1 MIRIAATT
9 PDPSRIQRGLSAAIV
24 AAIFFAAACLGPGN
38 SVQGIGLSAALGQDQ
53 ACQLWIQLPA
63 DETAT
68 EVSLQINS
76 TAKIGAIQFD
86 IVFDPKQTFEAI
98 EPAGLLPSALLES
111 NLVEPG
117 RLRVAM
123 VSSEPISGIG
133 ALAKLKFAAGSRL
146 VSEQE
151 FRLENLKAWDLD
163 SLAAVA
169 VTPDKTRRIGD
180 VAPPPL
186 AEPSPSGSV
195 SNEPAPATAT
205 IPADSPPQGTPQR
218 FDRDEVKKIVLEVLG
233 ELQLY
238 PKSSN
243 GHWFGLA
250 YFLAGFASSLLFLFV
265 VSSWL
270 KAGKA

>member
-1 MIRIAATT
+1 M
-9 PDPSRIQRGLSAAIV
+9 
-24 AAIFFAAACLGPGN
+24 
-38 SVQGIGLSAALGQDQ
+38 SAALGQDPS
-53 ACQLWIQLPA
+53 CQLWIQLPA

-98 EPAGLLPSALLES
+98 EPAELLPSALLES

-117 RLRVAM
+117 RLRVAT
-123 VSSEPISGIG
+123 VSSEPISGVG
-133 ALAKLKFAAGSRL
+133 TLAKMKFAAGSSL

-151 FRLENLKAWDLD
+151 FRIENLKAWDLD

-169 VTPDKTRRIGD
+169 VTPDKTKRLGA
-180 VAPPPL
+180 VAPPPRT
-186 AEPSPSGSV
+186 EPIPSDSV
-195 SNEPAPATAT
+195 SNQPVPAIATPPAAST
-205 IPADSPPQGTPQR
+205 PQGTPQQV
-218 FDRDEVKKIVLEVLG
+218 DRDGVKSIVLELLR

-238 PKSSN
+238 PQASN
-243 GHWFGLA
+243 GHWVGLA
-250 YFLAGFASSLLFLFV
+250 YFLAGFASSLLFLYLA
-265 VSSWL
+265 SSLL